1 MATDFCHTLIS
12 KGKWFTVSVV
22 LLSVTEPG
30 SLHVVRVYIFFIPK
44 ETSWP
49 TVSPVPISQYCSNHR
64 ERGQEKKNPY
74 ILPFCQTDY
83 PFHFLYLQSLGQKY
97 VCPWQCRRLKNMT
110 FIMGSQLKSRGG
122 FSAQEAETWWG
133 KFLAHFPTNPRRSL
147 NNQESNDALWSLR
160 EIFVLFCLKCLR

>member
-12 KGKWFTVSVV
+12 KGKWFTVSMV

-30 SLHVVRVYIFFIPK
+30 SLNVVRIYIFFIPK

-49 TVSPVPISQYCSNHR
+49 TVSPVPISQYCSDHW

-74 ILPFCQTDY
+74 MLPFCQTDCS
-83 PFHFLYLQSLGQKY
+83 FHFFYLQSLGQKY
-97 VCPWQCRRLKNMT
+97 VYPWQCRRLKNVT
-110 FIMGSQLKSRGG
+110 FIMDSQLKSRSS
-122 FSAQEAETWWG
+122 FSAQEAENWWG
-133 KFLAHFPTNPRRSL
+133 KCLTHFPTNHRRSL
-147 NNQESNDALWSLR
+147 NNQEHNDALWSLR